1 MCKLHYPTS
10 HNTELFEFIELRA
23 EFSHTD
29 LTQFRIILSPLSADD
44 SVKVIPIFQRS
55 TIATVLLG
63 KKLLD
68 VRRLKMSLTKVSRL
82 LLTSDICMCVQA

>member
-10 HNTELFEFIELRA
+10 HNTKLFEFIELRA

-55 TIATVLLG
+55 TIATVRLG
-63 KKLLD
+63 GEKLD
-68 VRRLKMSLTKVSRL
+68 LK
-82 LLTSDICMCVQA
+82 